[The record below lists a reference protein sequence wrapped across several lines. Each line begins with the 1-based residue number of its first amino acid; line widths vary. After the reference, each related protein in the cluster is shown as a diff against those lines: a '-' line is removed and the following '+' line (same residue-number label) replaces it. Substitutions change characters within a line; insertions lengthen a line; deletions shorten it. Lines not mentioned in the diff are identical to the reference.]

1 MKNGEEIMEL
11 THSEAREILKN
22 NNIEIAIEDPRT
34 IEEIAIQ
41 LLEIGD
47 VALSGFNQENT

>member
-1 MKNGEEIMEL
+1 MEL
-11 THSEAREILKN
+11 THSEAREILKI

-41 LLEIGD
+41 LLELGN